1 MRQSDI
7 TYTEKLNQLRMDVP
21 HPNNRGQA
29 FVLVEGDTDIRL
41 YRKFFDLNITNV
53 EQIPGGNPK
62 VEACVATLQP
72 ISDLVIGIRDSDFIK
87 IMEIEYAENPIFLT
101 DYHDL
106 EMSLIANEKT
116 ILAVVF
122 DYTLLSSSHEQRAFV
137 DKVFALTRDMSLIK
151 LLNAENNWE
160 LSFKF
165 GFLEFFDRQIERFDS
180 SAFLE
185 RAIRKSDTI
194 SIDIKQNIL
203 ELLANKREE
212 SQERYFLT
220 NGHDFVKVF
229 THLLRKKYGHNKLN
243 ERTIEDVLRIK
254 YSLSEFKTTSLY
266 EKIMTWQLEKQIEI
280 LL

>member
-194 SIDIKQNIL
+194 SINIKQNIL